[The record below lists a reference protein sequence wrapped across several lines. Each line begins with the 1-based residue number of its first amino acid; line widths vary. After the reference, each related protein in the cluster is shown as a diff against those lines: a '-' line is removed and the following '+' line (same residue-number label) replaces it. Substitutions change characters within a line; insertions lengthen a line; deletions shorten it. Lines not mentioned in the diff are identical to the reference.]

1 MGPVASRSLT
11 KGIFVVL
18 EGIDGTGKTT
28 QLALLAEKYQEAG
41 FPVVRTREPTDGIWG
56 KQIREIAAKGR
67 DHISPEYE
75 LDLFLK
81 DREEHVA
88 NVIEPALRARNIVL
102 SDRYYYS
109 TIAYQSAIG
118 IDPDHIRRR
127 NEELFPKPDV
137 VILLDARPEVG
148 ISRIVQGRREKNNQ
162 GFEQQAYLEEVRKR
176 FKELRSDPLVREI
189 DSTRP
194 AQTVF
199 RDIALL
205 TDKLVKQHL
214 TAPPATTLSPP
225 DQ

>member
-1 MGPVASRSLT
+1 MAPVTSRSLA

-28 QLALLAEKYQEAG
+28 QLALLATKYLEAG
-41 FPVVRTREPTDGIWG
+41 FPVVKTREPTDGTWG
-56 KQIREIAAKGR
+56 KQIREIAAIGR

-88 NVIEPALRARNIVL
+88 QVISPALRARSIVL

-118 IDPDHIRRR
+118 LDADHIRSM
-127 NEELFPKPDV
+127 NEERFPKPDV

-148 ISRIVQGRREKNNQ
+148 ISRIVQGRGEKNNQ

-176 FKELRSDPLVREI
+176 FKELKNDPLVREI
-189 DSTRP
+189 DSNRP

-199 RDIALL
+199 RDIAEI
-205 TDKLVKQHL
+205 TDRLVGQHV
-214 TAPPATTLSPP
+214 TAPPATTPPPP
-225 DQ
+225 DR